1 MLVPSDPLRKLVS
14 GAGEVAQQ
22 LRALASLPED
32 PGSVPSTHMAAHNC
46 L

>member
-1 MLVPSDPLRKLVS
+1 MFG

-22 LRALASLPED
+22 LRAFVAFAENM
-32 PGSVPSTHMAAHNC
+32 GSVPSTHMLDHNH